1 MQVVWPAARCRA
13 PASRLTSS
21 SRTTGCRTQR
31 GDRLRPR
38 SSDQSRPPGWLLF
51 TRCPARQI
59 PPRLLPRCPAACG
72 HGVSLF
78 SPRPVGWDGGGRAG
92 ASRQGAVVCFL
103 WDSRAGVE
111 IVAIAA
117 VRRRDS
123 CHLGA
128 LARSDGAPV
137 VNGILLCAFLSCLR
151 VIV

>member
-1 MQVVWPAARCRA
+1 MPYTAGGSSAAAQQRPESTARLAAFYPFAHAGGGARAARRRQLRA
-13 PASRLTSS
+13 
-21 SRTTGCRTQR
+21 
-31 GDRLRPR
+31 R
-38 SSDQSRPPGWLLF
+38 S
-51 TRCPARQI
+51 
-59 PPRLLPRCPAACG
+59 LLPRCPAACG